1 MAHTRPRAVG
11 GTGLA
16 LPLNLAL
23 PVAGFVDVAARAEAM
38 GYDRVWAAEA
48 GNNDAFGLLTAV
60 ALGTSTVGLATGVVP
75 IYTRTPSLMAQCAGT
90 LQDASGGRFTLGVGV
105 SSKTIVE
112 GWNGVPYDQ
121 PLGRIKEYVGVV
133 RELLDGKRV
142 DHDGTYYDVHG
153 YFLMMHNP
161 QPPPAII
168 LGALN
173 PQMLRAGGEVAD
185 GVCLNW
191 IGAHA
196 VADAI
201 ANVKA
206 GPRETANACF
216 VRVCVTEDVE
226 AVRRWA
232 RREVMSYVTVPAY
245 RTAFGV
251 QGWSDATT
259 AAMERWDAGD
269 RKGAAGS
276 LPEEFLDSLVIA
288 GAAADVRSRF
298 EAFRAAGVDEPV
310 AFLVSGQSDPGAVR
324 AELED
329 TITALAP

>member
-1 MAHTRPRAVG
+1 MSAVG

-23 PVAGFVDVAARAEAM
+23 PVKGFVDVAARAEAA
-38 GYDRVWAAEA
+38 GYDRLWVAEA

-90 LQDASGGRFTLGVGV
+90 LQDVSGGRFTLGVGV

-112 GWNGVPYDQ
+112 RWNGVPYDK
-121 PLGRIKEYVGVV
+121 PLGRIKEYVEVV

-153 YFLMMHNP
+153 YFLMMNNP
-161 QPPPAII
+161 QPPPPII

-173 PQMLRAGGEVAD
+173 EQMLRAGGEVAD

-196 VADAI
+196 VADAL
-201 ANVKA
+201 AQVKA
-206 GPRETANACF
+206 GPRETTNACF
-216 VRVCVTEDVE
+216 VRVCVTDDVE
-226 AVRRWA
+226 SARAWA

-245 RTAFGV
+245 RKAFGV
-251 QGWSDATT
+251 QGWSDAPPR
-259 AAMERWDAGD
+259 AMELWDGGD
-269 RKGAAGS
+269 RKGAAAS
-276 LPEEFLDSLVIA
+276 LPNEFLDSRVLA
-288 GAAADVRSRF
+288 GPADDVRRRF
-298 EAFRAAGVDEPV
+298 EAFREAGVDEPV
-310 AFLVSGQSDPGAVR
+310 AFLVSGQKEPDAQR
-324 AELED
+324 AELEA
-329 TITALAP
+329 TTAALAPR